1 MDLALYKNRSLGLA
15 PESENGVAV
24 PVGASGYGLE
34 LTEITAATEPEL
46 IEKPVFKA
54 SISAGPSRVGKVSAS
69 VSVAGELKNSGKP
82 GVAPKVDSILQAARF
97 GRENVLKMTV
107 QALPSESS
115 PVQNDLV
122 PGLSIISSENASG
135 LVVGFD
141 KGERSIYYV
150 LKSNVDFELSDFV
163 RTAGSSWVTT
173 VEAIGEA
180 AGFLYRPMSDGD
192 SQKTYTIAANDGGL
206 KKNIYGA
213 ACTFAMEL
221 STESY
226 PSFSVQFTGIAS
238 KEDWGTPFGELP
250 DGIEWESHQP
260 EMVVNGNV
268 RIGKDYA
275 PITSSV
281 SVDSGNEVF
290 LISDLNSD
298 SWYRFSVVTA
308 RNATATVAITAD
320 IEQSAALYQ
329 KLFAGEVASMSF
341 KIGTGAGNQI
351 DLLLPAVQYTGITE
365 SDSNSMLGQEI
376 SLKLTGDDCEIML
389 WFR

>member
-1 MDLALYKNRSLGLA
+1 MELALYKNRSLGLA

-24 PVGASGYGLE
+24 PVDASGYGLE

-46 IEKPVFKA
+46 IEKTVFKA

-82 GVAPKVDSILQAARF
+82 GVVPKVDSILQAARF
-97 GRENVLKMTV
+97 GRENVLKMTISN
-107 QALPSESS
+107 AHELDS
-115 PVQNDLV
+115 LIA
-122 PGLSIISSENASG
+122 GKSIISSDTGNAKG
-135 LVVGFD
+135 LVVGFED
-141 KGERSIYYV
+141 NYIYYV
-150 LKSNVDFELSDFV
+150 LKGTASFSVGGVVESDAFSAEV
-163 RTAGSSWVTT
+163 AVVNG
-173 VEAIGEA
+173 IG
-180 AGFLYRPMSDGD
+180 GFLYRPMSDGD
-192 SQKTYTIAANDGGL
+192 SQKTYTIAVNDGGL

-213 ACTFAMEL
+213 ACTFTMEL

-226 PSFSVQFTGIAS
+226 PSFSAQFTGIAS

>member
-1 MDLALYKNRSLGLA
+1 MNLALYKNRSLGLA
-15 PESENGVAV
+15 PESKNGVAV

-46 IEKPVFKA
+46 IEKTVFKA

-82 GVAPKVDSILQAARF
+82 GVVPKVDSILQAARF

-107 QALPSESS
+107 LNATDWTGLT
-115 PVQNDLV
+115 
-122 PGLSIISSENASG
+122 PGKSVITAADAKG
-135 LVVGFD
+135 LIVGFD
-141 KGERSIYYV
+141 ESEAAIYYV
-150 LKSNVDFELSDFV
+150 LKSETDFDSGLTIESGNFG
-163 RTAGSSWVTT
+163 AA
-173 VEAIGEA
+173 VESVGET
-180 AGFLYRPMSDGD
+180 AGFLYRPMSNGD

-213 ACTFAMEL
+213 ACTFTMEL

-226 PSFSVQFTGIAS
+226 PSFSAQFTGIAS
-238 KEDWGTPFGELP
+238 KDDWGTPFGELP

-275 PITSSV
+275 PITSSIN
-281 SVDSGNEVF
+281 VDSGNEVL

-298 SWYRFSVVTA
+298 SWYKFSVVTA

-341 KIGTGAGNQI
+341 KIGEGAGNRI

-376 SLKLTGDDCEIML
+376 NLKLTGDDYEIML